1 MNDKRGKGPD
11 AAREK
16 RLIESLRR
24 HPELMER
31 FEAILEL
38 TNSEEGPLRT
48 ADEIEEMLVE
58 EVRRL
63 GQRAM
68 QDWAGGA
75 EERVAEEMRQSLPGV
90 RVRKKSPELVV
101 RLWGGGHRGADLACA
116 RLQLPEGLH
125 ESGGGQRTGQ
135 IPPAATSLKR
145 FRGRAFLP
153 TELPAPQRALW
164 I

>member
-1 MNDKRGKGPD
+1 MSNKHGKATD
-11 AAREK
+11 ASREK

-48 ADEIEEMLVE
+48 ADEVEELLVE

-75 EERVAEEMRQSLPGV
+75 EERVAEEMRQSLAGV
-90 RVRKKSPELVV
+90 RVRKKKS
-101 RLWGGGHRGADLACA
+101 
-116 RLQLPEGLH
+116 
-125 ESGGGQRTGQ
+125 
-135 IPPAATSLKR
+135 
-145 FRGRAFLP
+145 
-153 TELPAPQRALW
+153 
-164 I
+164 

>member
-1 MNDKRGKGPD
+1 MSNKHGKATD

-48 ADEIEEMLVE
+48 ADEVEEMLVE

-63 GQRAM
+63 ASGPCRTGRA
-68 QDWAGGA
+68 APKSA
-75 EERVAEEMRQSLPGV
+75 LPKKCGN
-90 RVRKKSPELVV
+90 RCPESGCEKKSPELVV
-101 RLWGGGHRGADLACA
+101 RLWGGRHRGADLAYAGSHLPQEPSRAGRGSA
-116 RLQLPEGLH
+116 RVAN
-125 ESGGGQRTGQ
+125 
-135 IPPAATSLKR
+135 PA
-145 FRGRAFLP
+145 GCN
-153 TELPAPQRALW
+153 EC
-164 I
+164 